1 MTSQFSLKNTGVRRI
16 MEEVSEMKKD
26 PSDQYFAMPLE
37 DNIFDWHF
45 TLRGPKGTDF
55 EGGFYHGRILLPSGY
70 PFKPPNIYFFN
81 ENGRFEIKKK
91 ICLSFSAY
99 HPEEWQPAWGIRTIL
114 EAIISFMP
122 SKSEGAIGGL
132 NWSKEERKKCVKK
145 SLSFK
150 CPHCGLIK
158 DIVPA
163 EAKSDKGGTKK
174 SANKYADAI
183 AQLHFHAPGSSAN
196 TKENEKEDL
205 KSSASL
211 RNLKEEEKIKSGT
224 NKVTATPTD
233 DINIANKTSNIR
245 RRNVNNNGNNN
256 NDKDVHQKTS
266 SVNNTV
272 AQDEEEIDIQKLLE
286 DVRESET
293 AAESI
298 LRFVAMMLNLLIMI
312 LIFRKAFYFISSM
325 FYKTF
330 HGV

>member
-1 MTSQFSLKNTGVRRI
+1 

-26 PSDQYFAMPLE
+26 PSDQYFATPLE

-70 PFKPPNIYFFN
+70 PFKPPNIYFLN

-132 NWSKEERKKCVKK
+132 NWSKEERKKCVKN
-145 SLSFK
+145 SLSYK
-150 CPHCGLIK
+150 CPHCGSIK
-158 DIVPA
+158 DLVPA
-163 EAKSDKGGTKK
+163 EANSDEDGTKK
-174 SANKYADAI
+174 STNKYADAI
-183 AQLHFHAPGSSAN
+183 AQLHFHAPGSNAN
-196 TKENEKEDL
+196 SKESGRKAS
-205 KSSASL
+205 KPSASVG
-211 RNLKEEEKIKSGT
+211 NLKEEEKIKSGT
-224 NKVTATPTD
+224 AEVTATPTN
-233 DINIANKTSNIR
+233 DINTANKTSNIS
-245 RRNVNNNGNNN
+245 RRNVNNKDNNN
-256 NDKDVHQKTS
+256 NDNNVRQNTS

-272 AQDEEEIDIQKLLE
+272 AINEE
-286 DVRESET
+286 DVDIEKMLEYVRQSDT
-293 AAESI
+293 AGDSI
-298 LRFVAMMLNLLIMI
+298 LRHVMTILNFLITI
-312 LIFRKAFYFISSM
+312 LICRKVFYFISSM
-325 FYKTF
+325 FYKKF

>member
-26 PSDQYFAMPLE
+26 PSDQYFATPLE

-70 PFKPPNIYFFN
+70 PFKPPNIYFLN

-145 SLSFK
+145 SLSYK
-150 CPHCGLIK
+150 CPHCGSIK
-158 DIVPA
+158 DLVPA
-163 EAKSDKGGTKK
+163 EANSDEDGTKK
-174 SANKYADAI
+174 STNKYADAI
-183 AQLHFHAPGSSAN
+183 AQLHFHAPGSNAN
-196 TKENEKEDL
+196 SKESGRKAL
-205 KSSASL
+205 KPSVSL
-211 RNLKEEEKIKSGT
+211 GNLKEEEKIKSGT
-224 NKVTATPTD
+224 AEVTAMPTN
-233 DINIANKTSNIR
+233 DINTANKTSNIS
-245 RRNVNNNGNNN
+245 RRNVNNKDNNN
-256 NDKDVHQKTS
+256 NDNNVRQNTS

-272 AQDEEEIDIQKLLE
+272 AQNEE
-286 DVRESET
+286 DVDIEKMLEYVRQSDT
-293 AAESI
+293 AGDSI
-298 LRFVAMMLNLLIMI
+298 LRHVMTILNFLITI
-312 LIFRKAFYFISSM
+312 LICRKVFYFISSM
-325 FYKTF
+325 FYKKF